1 MVFNGPP
8 YLVDGHVHLHPS
20 FEVERFFTAAANNFA
35 TAGRALGF
43 SSSPCGILM
52 LTESSGSNRF
62 VELQRSAAD
71 QQAAGFELRATP
83 EDRSLLVAVPGR
95 SPMMVVAGR
104 QVVTAEDLE
113 VLALGCKE
121 ELRDGGPLEAT
132 LGLVREA
139 GAIPVIPWGFGKWQS
154 NRRRILLEV
163 LRRQSPGLVFL
174 GDNGGRA
181 TLLPQSGLFQR
192 AAEMGVRN
200 LPGSDPLPF
209 AREEE
214 RAGSFGFVF
223 DEPLDSETPATD
235 LVRRLARSDSDFR
248 TYGSGLGPHTF
259 VLNQVGMQIRKRLRG
274 QRS

>member
-163 LRRQSPGLVFL
+163 LRRQSTGLVFL

-181 TLLPQSGLFQR
+181 TLLPQSALFQR
-192 AAEMGVRN
+192 AAEMGIRN

-209 AREEE
+209 AREQT
-214 RAGSFGFVF
+214 RPGSYGFVF
-223 DEPLDSETPATD
+223 DEPLDSQEPATD
-235 LVRRLARSDSDFR
+235 LLQKLAQSEDQSQTFG
-248 TYGSGLGPHTF
+248 TGLSAYTF
-259 VLNQVGMQIRKRLRG
+259 VLNQVGMQIRKRLG
-274 QRS
+274 GKRS